1 MGEFNH
7 ILAKH
12 GVLTAFSIA
21 KKVKQSDITKFRKEL
36 KKSCKDGDKMNER
49 LEQMIL
55 LHVNNSIQSDE
66 IPGLIFD
73 DVSTQ
78 KSNKRSAHDPFK
90 SIPLKLK
97 QKIVGVA
104 LITHQLLRKENFN
117 KELILIFLQILL
129 MESKITNADIKSFN
143 EKYKLDSL
151 NNDSYLEEDNGD
163 DEGDEPIV

>member
-12 GVLTAFSIA
+12 GVLTTFSIA

-36 KKSCKDGDKMNER
+36 KKTCKDGDKINER

-55 LHVNNSIQSDE
+55 LHINNSIQSDE
-66 IPGLIFD
+66 IPGLISD

-78 KSNKRSAHDPFK
+78 KGNKRPAHDPFK
-90 SIPLKLK
+90 NIPLKLK
-97 QKIVGVA
+97 QKIVGAA
-104 LITHQLLRKENFN
+104 LLTHELLRKENFN
-117 KELILIFLQILL
+117 KDLILIFLQILL
-129 MESKITNADIKSFN
+129 MKSKISNADIKSFN

-151 NNDSYLEEDNGD
+151 NDDNYLEED